1 MNVHIIRDTFVD
13 PAVYADVLAIL
24 QSSPGPMNFI
34 QGEDL
39 NMKEY
44 GFEEGEIE
52 NYNLQTPVFLMS
64 ADSMLE
70 AHPMPWEIAYSW
82 EDLFSACHDYRMGK
96 GLPDADSVILLTEYG
111 NDMNWFGSAEE
122 GANNFFIQTSQWS
135 RFFGNNVEQRL
146 PLAYEVAAWLLRK
159 RMFDT
164 WIEAN
169 ALLHDKPIGCMN
181 DFCREK
187 QEVTLK
193 IRTGDVC
200 PDCLAQLQKRDVNPT
215 IVRQAFHIIDHVRS
229 GLTWKQRTDFLR
241 QPSRLEVRGPLMKL
255 FLLDAGGL
263 EVRLNPL
270 ERAFYL
276 LILERTEGINLN
288 YLDAERDKLLE
299 KYTRFATQGNEAT
312 HQRTIDSLC
321 DLRENTRNVTL
332 SRIRRKFIEL
342 VGSELARHYIPENN
356 GAGVYR
362 VPLDREFILA
372 LS

>member
-1 MNVHIIRDTFVD
+1 MNVHLIRDTFVD

-39 NMKEY
+39 NLQEY
-44 GFEEGEIE
+44 AFEEGEIE
-52 NYNLQTPVFLMS
+52 NYDLQTPVL
-64 ADSMLE
+64 SME
-70 AHPMPWEIAYSW
+70 AIIRFEEGAMPWEIAHTW
-82 EDLFSACHDYRMGK
+82 DNLFSTCHDYRIK
-96 GLPDADSVILLTEYG
+96 KSLPDADSVILLTEYG

-164 WIEAN
+164 WSEAN

-215 IVRQAFHIIDHVRS
+215 IVRQAFHIMDHVRS

-241 QPSRLEVRGPLMKL
+241 QASRLEVRGPLMKL
-255 FLLDAGGL
+255 FLLDSGGL

-270 ERAFYL
+270 ERALYL
-276 LILERTEGINLN
+276 LILEHPEGINLN
-288 YLDAERDKLLE
+288 YLDAERDKLLHN
-299 KYTRFATQGNEAT
+299 YTRFATQGNEAA

-321 DLRENTRNVTL
+321 NLQENARNITL
-332 SRIRRKFIEL
+332 SRIKRKFIDS
-342 VGSELARHYIPENN
+342 VGVELAMHYIPENN

-362 VPLDREFILA
+362 IPLDREFVVRN
-372 LS
+372 

>member
-1 MNVHIIRDTFVD
+1 MNIHIIRDGIVD

-24 QSSPGPMNFI
+24 QSAPGPMNFI
-34 QGEDL
+34 QGEDMAL
-39 NMKEY
+39 HEQ
-44 GFEEGEIE
+44 GFEELEIE
-52 NYNLQTPVFLMS
+52 NHNIQQSKESYDEDYSMS
-64 ADSMLE
+64 VITE
-70 AHPMPWEIAYSW
+70 PWKIAYTW
-82 EDLFSACHDYRMGK
+82 DDLFSICRNYRVSK
-96 GLPDADSVILLTEYG
+96 GIHDADSVILLTEHG
-111 NDMNWFGSAEE
+111 NELNWFGSAEE
-122 GANNFFIQTSQWS
+122 RANNFFIQTSQWS

-164 WIEAN
+164 WREVN
-169 ALLHDKPIGCMN
+169 ALLHEKPIGCMN
-181 DFCREK
+181 DFCRNKE
-187 QEVTLK
+187 EVTLK

-200 PDCLAQLQKRDVNPT
+200 PDCLAQLQRRDVHPT
-215 IVRQAFHIIDHVRS
+215 IVRQAFHIMDHVRS

-255 FLLDAGGL
+255 YLLDAGGL

-270 ERAFYL
+270 ERALYL

-312 HQRTIDSLC
+312 HRRTIDSLC
-321 DLRENTRNVTL
+321 NLQENARNITL
-332 SRIRRKFIEL
+332 SRIKRKFIDSM
-342 VGSELARHYIPENN
+342 GSELAMHYIPENN

-362 VPLDREFILA
+362 IPLDREFVA
-372 LS
+372 VG